1 MVGEFCVP
9 QLWVKIF
16 SKRKQKPTSFL
27 KKLTGKVPTTELTL
41 VSKQLKHS
49 SDLRTIG
56 VDEAG
61 RGPLVGSVVAAAV
74 IVPSDFHLYGLT
86 DSKKLSEKKRD
97 SLYQQI
103 TNQCYWSVAEA
114 SSIEIDQINIL
125 QATMLAMKRAI
136 IDLQEEYS
144 KYSGNT
150 TFNVIVDGNHCP
162 DIDNCKAIIKGDLSE
177 PIISAASII
186 AKVTRDRQMRE
197 LDEQYPQYG
206 FAKHKG
212 YGTREHF
219 IALSK
224 YGPIKGVHR
233 HSFSPIKE
241 FS

>member
-1 MVGEFCVP
+1 M
-9 QLWVKIF
+9 
-16 SKRKQKPTSFL
+16 
-27 KKLTGKVPTTELTL
+27 TGQAPTTELTL
-41 VSKQLKHS
+41 VSKQFKHN
-49 SDLRTIG
+49 SDLSTIG

-74 IVPSDFHLYGLT
+74 ILPPDFHLYGLT

-103 TNQCYWSVAEA
+103 TDQCDWSVAEA

-144 KYSGNT
+144 KYMGKT
-150 TFNVIVDGNHCP
+150 IFNVMVDGNHCP
-162 DIDNCKAIIKGDLSE
+162 DIANCIAIVKGDLSE
-177 PIISAASII
+177 PTISAASII

-197 LDEQYPQYG
+197 LDSQYPQYG
-206 FAKHKG
+206 FAQHKG
-212 YGTREHF
+212 YGTRKHF
-219 IALSK
+219 LALSK
-224 YGPIKGVHR
+224 YGPIQGIHR
-233 HSFSPIKE
+233 HTFSPIKE